1 MQKVIGISFGA
12 AIVAF
17 SLTSPRPASAQV
29 ATVIETQ
36 VPARPIP
43 PPPEVRGREHRAK
56 NNRYYG
62 LRSSFP
68 SVRQYYS
75 NPVKTTPAY
84 TQRPSFITAIRTTV
98 STRCIRIAVL
108 ISLRMDTAGVTVGRA
123 EP

>member
-12 AIVAF
+12 AMVAF

-84 TQRPSFITAIRTTV
+84 TQRTIIYHSNPYYGYYPVYPYRSPYFTPFGYGWRY
-98 STRCIRIAVL
+98 RW
-108 ISLRMDTAGVTVGRA
+108 
-123 EP
+123 